1 MDISWNLTR
10 IHCSHPISG
19 LAEAGIL
26 VLTRTGSI
34 FIPYCISYVM
44 DSKFGRGFF
53 VNLSLINRH
62 FALPPEQAW
71 FGAADHLDEMVLP
84 VSFKGTEVER
94 LVESLRKRIIWHV
107 PGTMDKED
115 AREVTRI
122 LNRLAVE
129 IDRNL
134 GIKDA
139 ELGEF
144 H

>member
-1 MDISWNLTR
+1 MQSR
-10 IHCSHPISG
+10 
-19 LAEAGIL
+19 
-26 VLTRTGSI
+26 
-34 FIPYCISYVM
+34 
-44 DSKFGRGFF
+44 FGRGFI

-62 FALPPEQAW
+62 FALSPEQAW
-71 FGAADHLDEMVLP
+71 PGVADHLDEMVLP
-84 VSFKGTEVER
+84 ASFKGTEIEP
-94 LVESLRKRIIWHV
+94 LVESLRKHIIWHV

-115 AREVTRI
+115 AKEVNRV
-122 LNRLAVE
+122 LDRLAVE

>member
-1 MDISWNLTR
+1 MESR
-10 IHCSHPISG
+10 
-19 LAEAGIL
+19 
-26 VLTRTGSI
+26 
-34 FIPYCISYVM
+34 
-44 DSKFGRGFF
+44 FGRGFI

-71 FGAADHLDEMVLP
+71 PGVADHLDEFVLP
-84 VSFKGTEVER
+84 ASCKGTEVEQ
-94 LVESLRKRIIWHV
+94 LVGVLRKHIIWHV

-115 AREVTRI
+115 AKEVTRI
-122 LNRLAVE
+122 LNRLSVE
-129 IDRNL
+129 IDRNF

>member
-1 MDISWNLTR
+1 MESR
-10 IHCSHPISG
+10 
-19 LAEAGIL
+19 
-26 VLTRTGSI
+26 
-34 FIPYCISYVM
+34 
-44 DSKFGRGFF
+44 FGRGFI

-71 FGAADHLDEMVLP
+71 PGVADHLDEMALP
-84 VSFKGTEVER
+84 VSFKGTEVEQ
-94 LVESLRKRIIWHV
+94 LVESLRKHIIWHV
-107 PGTMDKED
+107 PGTMDKEG
-115 AREVTRI
+115 AKEVNRI

-139 ELGEF
+139 EIGEF

>member
-1 MDISWNLTR
+1 MESR
-10 IHCSHPISG
+10 
-19 LAEAGIL
+19 
-26 VLTRTGSI
+26 
-34 FIPYCISYVM
+34 
-44 DSKFGRGFF
+44 FGRGFI

-71 FGAADHLDEMVLP
+71 PGVADHLDEMALP
-84 VSFKGTEVER
+84 VSFKGTEVEQ
-94 LVESLRKRIIWHV
+94 LVESLRKHIIWHV
-107 PGTMDKED
+107 PGTLDKED
-115 AREVTRI
+115 AKEVNRI

>member
-1 MDISWNLTR
+1 MESR
-10 IHCSHPISG
+10 
-19 LAEAGIL
+19 
-26 VLTRTGSI
+26 
-34 FIPYCISYVM
+34 
-44 DSKFGRGFF
+44 FGRGFI

-62 FALPPEQAW
+62 FALSPEKAW

-84 VSFKGTEVER
+84 PAFKGTGIEP
-94 LVESLRKRIIWHV
+94 LVESLRKHIIWHT

-115 AREVTRI
+115 AGEVNRI
-122 LNRLAVE
+122 LDRLAVE
-129 IDRNL
+129 IDRTL

>member
-1 MDISWNLTR
+1 M
-10 IHCSHPISG
+10 
-19 LAEAGIL
+19 E
-26 VLTRTGSI
+26 
-34 FIPYCISYVM
+34 
-44 DSKFGRGFF
+44 SKFGRGFF

-71 FGAADHLDEMVLP
+71 FGAADHLEEMILP

-94 LVESLRKRIIWHV
+94 LVESLRKRVIWHV

-115 AREVTRI
+115 AKEVNRI

-144 H
+144 Q

>member
-1 MDISWNLTR
+1 MCMESR
-10 IHCSHPISG
+10 
-19 LAEAGIL
+19 
-26 VLTRTGSI
+26 
-34 FIPYCISYVM
+34 
-44 DSKFGRGFF
+44 FGRGFI

-71 FGAADHLDEMVLP
+71 PGVADHLDEMALP
-84 VSFKGTEVER
+84 ALFKGTEIEP

-115 AREVTRI
+115 AKEVNR
-122 LNRLAVE
+122 LLDRLAVE
-129 IDRNL
+129 IDRKL
-134 GIKDA
+134 GIKNA

>member
-1 MDISWNLTR
+1 MESR
-10 IHCSHPISG
+10 
-19 LAEAGIL
+19 
-26 VLTRTGSI
+26 
-34 FIPYCISYVM
+34 
-44 DSKFGRGFF
+44 FGRGFI
-53 VNLSLINRH
+53 VNRSLINRH

-71 FGAADHLDEMVLP
+71 PGVADHLDEMAIPAL
-84 VSFKGTEVER
+84 FKGTEIEP

-115 AREVTRI
+115 AKEVNR
-122 LNRLAVE
+122 LLDRLAVE
-129 IDRNL
+129 IDRKL